1 MNSANLI
8 GKTLGTCT
16 LEKLIGQGGMGAV
29 YLARQIRPSRP
40 VAIKRLLPNIT
51 TDSQLYRE
59 FLARFRRE
67 ADVIA
72 KLDHINIIPIY
83 EYGEQ
88 AGLAYLVMPPLLG
101 GSLRDLLARN
111 GALTLQ
117 EASTF
122 INQAAHAH
130 GVIHRDLKPGNFL
143 LHNDGRLVLTDFGIA
158 RIVQDSDNTFRA
170 TLTSTGMLL
179 GTPEYMAPEMVL

>member
-1 MNSANLI
+1 MSDTIDSLT

-40 VAIKRLLPNIT
+40 VSVKILLPNIT
-51 TDSQLYRE
+51 TDSQLYQE

-72 KLDHINIIPIY
+72 KLDHINIMPIY

-88 AGLAYLVMPPLLG
+88 AGLAYLVMPHLPG
-101 GSLRDLLARN
+101 GSLRDILARN
-111 GALTLQ
+111 GALSLP
-117 EASTF
+117 EATAF
-122 INQAAHAH
+122 INQAAAALDYAHAH
-130 GVIHRDLKPGNFL
+130 GVVHRDLKPGNFL
-143 LHNDGRLVLTDFGIA
+143 LHTDGRLILTDFGIA
-158 RIVQDSDNTFRA
+158 RIIQESDNTFR
-170 TLTSTGMLL
+170 
-179 GTPEYMAPEMVL
+179 